1 MMEKRKIQTGRL
13 GMLPAM
19 LTGFFLICVAC
30 SNEIEISS
38 GNESAD
44 PGKEP
49 HIYISGSSIDNLT
62 ANTKTI
68 VGPGDN
74 DEGPDA
80 PKIDGVCRADRL
92 KLGVY
97 RVETLSGNNTKESE
111 LLIKDSI
118 TISGLN
124 FLKNDR
130 WTTYKYNFTSTS
142 ARNNWFSFL
151 GFAYTDA
158 DAADFKLS
166 YGTNRTDPSL
176 SLFSNPAY
184 HTPELYCGL
193 VVFDPKDLGYNSTQM
208 NDNGAIRFYEV
219 AATSQTKT
227 PSLYGRLYR
236 IVSQLNVKITDIP
249 FEEVERLDLYLTH
262 YPTQITLH
270 GTHGKYYPVTA
281 VNDPAQTTGETPVLL
296 ASSGPLTNATVIL
309 SSFLLPSE
317 IGGNLKLK
325 VTYKQPVTMPGE
337 TTFIST
343 RVFDIHP
350 AKSHFLTGMDADVYA
365 VNDPNLKNGSDLY
378 VYDGRHER
386 YCFYSYSNVR
396 VNLSGKFENYAT
408 STSGADIVIEV
419 EPNFEKEH
427 TFEIK

>member
-1 MMEKRKIQTGRL
+1 MKKRKIQTGRL

-49 HIYISGSSIDNLT
+49 YIYISGSGIDNLT
-62 ANTKTI
+62 ANTKAI

-74 DEGPDA
+74 DEGADA

-92 KLGVY
+92 KIFFY
-97 RVETLSGNNTKESE
+97 RKSKSVIYENELVPVSE
-111 LLIKDSI
+111 VQINELRF
-118 TISGLN
+118 T
-124 FLKNDR
+124 KNDR
-130 WTTYKYNFTSTS
+130 WTQYNYNFKSDPVV
-142 ARNNWFSFL
+142 NNWFSLL
-151 GFAYTDA
+151 GFAYSEHNIDKFVVEA
-158 DAADFKLS
+158 GA
-166 YGTNRTDPSL
+166 NRTRPSL
-176 SLFSNPAY
+176 SLSSNGGMY
-184 HTPELYCGL
+184 HTPEVYCGML
-193 VVFDPKDLGYNSTQM
+193 GFDPEKLDVSYPEIQ
-208 NDNGAIRFYEV
+208 DNGAIKFYKSISANFTV
-219 AATSQTKT
+219 
-227 PSLYGRLYR
+227 PLYGRLYR

-249 FEEVERLDLYLTH
+249 FEEVECLDLYLTH

-296 ASSGPLTNATVIL
+296 ASSGPLTNATVTL

-317 IGGNLKLK
+317 IGSNLKLK
-325 VTYKQPVTMPGE
+325 VTYKQPVTTPGE

-365 VNDPNLKNGSDLY
+365 VNDPNLKNDSDLY

-408 STSGADIVIEV
+408 STSEADIVIEV